1 MSYRVTYCTCSKMPV
16 EHFNV
21 ISTDIP
27 NDTGVCCTTRFKN
40 GRGFDMRRCSKK
52 TPAVALS
59 PTAVRLLSAACSAAA
74 NPLRVIR

>member
-40 GRGFDMRRCSKK
+40 GGDFDMRAVLEEDARRSTLTYRCS
-52 TPAVALS
+52 ALIR
-59 PTAVRLLSAACSAAA
+59 RLF
-74 NPLRVIR
+74 RRR

>member
-27 NDTGVCCTTRFKN
+27 DDTGVCCTTRFKN
-40 GRGFDMRRCSKK
+40 GGGFDMRAVLEEDTRRRTLTYRCS
-52 TPAVALS
+52 ALIR
-59 PTAVRLLSAACSAAA
+59 RLL
-74 NPLRVIR
+74 RRR

>member
-27 NDTGVCCTTRFKN
+27 NDAGVCCTTRFKN
-40 GRGFDMRRCSKK
+40 GGGFDMRAVLECS
-52 TPAVALS
+52 S
-59 PTAVRLLSAACSAAA
+59 RE
-74 NPLRVIR
+74 RG

>member
-27 NDTGVCCTTRFKN
+27 DDTGVCCTTRFKN
-40 GRGFDMRRCSKK
+40 GGGFDMR
-52 TPAVALS
+52 AVLEEDARRSAL
-59 PTAVRLLSAACSAAA
+59 TYCCSAF
-74 NPLRVIR
+74 LRRLFRRR

>member
-1 MSYRVTYCTCSKMPV
+1 MNYRVTYCTCPKMPV

-40 GRGFDMRRCSKK
+40 GGGFDMQAVLEEDARRSTLGYC
-52 TPAVALS
+52 
-59 PTAVRLLSAACSAAA
+59 CSA
-74 NPLRVIR
+74 LIRRLFRRR

>member
-27 NDTGVCCTTRFKN
+27 DDTGVCCTTRFKN
-40 GRGFDMRRCSKK
+40 GSGFDMRAVLEEDTRRRTLTYRCS
-52 TPAVALS
+52 AFLR
-59 PTAVRLLSAACSAAA
+59 RLL
-74 NPLRVIR
+74 RRR

>member
-27 NDTGVCCTTRFKN
+27 NDAGVCSTTRFKN
-40 GRGFDMRRCSKK
+40 GGGFDMRAVLEEDARRSILGYRCS
-52 TPAVALS
+52 ALIR
-59 PTAVRLLSAACSAAA
+59 RLF
-74 NPLRVIR
+74 RRR